1 MIGDPEDV
9 DYAAL
14 ELDDEQ
20 RIELGEPDGVHDEE
34 VGRQDAARLGG
45 EELLPGSTA
54 RSWSET
60 VTSKYSA
67 DRACRDADPESAE
80 LALNADNSPA
90 RVLPAETDDELDDL
104 ITKWR
109 PSWTSQGSPSL
120 PFATRELPMPAEQSL
135 GRDEVA
141 QADGHGRGC
150 STMPKSASSAVR
162 SMNWCPTAL
171 AQAQRRPVGLD
182 FLRLSEPS
190 TRSPAR
196 PSLLQRR
203 MCLLPAASWR
213 DSVGDLW
220 SALPS
225 ALNRTPR
232 PKFPPAFQ
240 QSPATTWSFAS
251 GRG

>member
-1 MIGDPEDV
+1 MCSTISSRSG
-9 DYAAL
+9 
-14 ELDDEQ
+14 
-20 RIELGEPDGVHDEE
+20 
-34 VGRQDAARLGG
+34 GRPTPRRARHRFHL
-45 EELLPGSTA
+45 
-54 RSWSET
+54 R
-60 VTSKYSA
+60 
-67 DRACRDADPESAE
+67 R
-80 LALNADNSPA
+80 
-90 RVLPAETDDELDDL
+90 
-104 ITKWR
+104 
-109 PSWTSQGSPSL
+109 
-120 PFATRELPMPAEQSL
+120 RELPMPAKQGLGRDEEAPPPPSGEQPAEHREDRSVRGPVADAAMEL
-135 GRDEVA
+135 TLEHSDLVAEHHQLYVLVQSCPPAGSQQAEDPARDEVA

-232 PKFPPAFQ
+232 
-240 QSPATTWSFAS
+240 AS
-251 GRG
+251 WNWPQASS